1 MPPREKGSPGHFV
14 WKEHKNG
21 YIDLVEKV
29 SIKILVTYYG
39 IMPGKKIPYMQQHK
53 ALFADG
59 TPQLAL
65 LAVFVVFW
73 KKIMKNLMSGQTLGL
88 CFWLPEQPQRLV
100 NA

>member
-1 MPPREKGSPGHFV
+1 MLILTYEWVPPREKGSPGHFV

-53 ALFADG
+53 AIFADFENHAEKG
-59 TPQLAL
+59 VSGRAHAL
-65 LAVFVVFW
+65 GPCHVPG
-73 KKIMKNLMSGQTLGL
+73 NY
-88 CFWLPEQPQRLV
+88 
-100 NA
+100 

>member
-1 MPPREKGSPGHFV
+1 MLILNYEWVPPREKGSPGHFV

-53 ALFADG
+53 AIFADFESHAEEG
-59 TPQLAL
+59 VSGCAHAL
-65 LAVFVVFW
+65 GPCHVPR
-73 KKIMKNLMSGQTLGL
+73 NY
-88 CFWLPEQPQRLV
+88 
-100 NA
+100 